1 MTNLTLYPMYDF
13 DQRFTLYGRTVVG
26 IDEAGRGPLA
36 GPVVVAACILNPE
49 DPIPRIDDSKKLSAK
64 IRVELYDEIIS
75 RALGWHVQIMDVE
88 SIDSLN
94 ILNATL
100 TGMFRAAVQLNVA
113 RPLFLID
120 GNRKVVGLD
129 PQIQIIKGDS
139 QSASIAAASI
149 LAKVTRDRIMAELA
163 IDYPEFGFEKHFGY
177 PTKKH
182 FEMLDQYGATK
193 IHRRSFAP
201 VRKAIEQGKIYERQ
215 P

>member
-1 MTNLTLYPMYDF
+1 MISQTSYPMYDF
-13 DQRFTLYGRTVVG
+13 DQKFTLYGRQVVG

-36 GPVVVAACILNPE
+36 GPVVVAACVLDLKN
-49 DPIPRIDDSKKLSAK
+49 PIPGINDSKKLSPK
-64 IRVELYDEIIS
+64 TRVGLYEEIVR
-75 RALGWHVQIMDVE
+75 RAFGWHVQIMDVE

-100 TGMFRAAVQLNVA
+100 TGMFKAAAKLDVA
-113 RPLFLID
+113 RPLFLVD
-120 GNRKVVGLD
+120 GNRKVSGLD
-129 PQIQIIKGDS
+129 PQVQIVKGDTK
-139 QSASIAAASI
+139 SASIAAASI
-149 LAKVTRDRIMAELA
+149 LAKVTRDRIMAEFA
-163 IDYPEFGFEKHFGY
+163 IVYPEFGFDKHFGY

-182 FEMLDQYGATK
+182 FAMLDQFGATE